1 MTKEART
8 FLINFISR
16 ADTNNELFKIENEIL
31 DFFSEI
37 VTCKNEIKSSKIVK
51 LEDNFLKYIDLVKYQ
66 YFNYGILAQ
75 SLEENQS
82 LTFIPEGLNEVDK
95 IKDQ

>member
-16 ADTNNELFKIENEIL
+16 ANTNNELFKIENEIL
-31 DFFSEI
+31 DFFSKI
-37 VTCKNEIKSSKIVK
+37 ATCENEIKPSEIIK
-51 LEDNFLKYIDLVKYQ
+51 LEDNFLKYVDLVKYQ

-82 LTFIPEGLNEVDK
+82 LTFIPMGLNEVDK